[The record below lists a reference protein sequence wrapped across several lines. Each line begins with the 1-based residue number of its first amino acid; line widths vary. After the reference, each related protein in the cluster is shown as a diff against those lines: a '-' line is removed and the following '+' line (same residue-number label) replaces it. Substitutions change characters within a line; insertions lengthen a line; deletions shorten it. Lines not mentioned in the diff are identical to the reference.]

1 MKCSHSDV
9 KLAKPGFSGEKC
21 FSALKD
27 VFKCSLHVSRRSNQC
42 YQSFCMLSRTG
53 NYDISPTAASAVG
66 LWSYCCTAFIK

>member
-27 VFKCSLHVSRRSNQC
+27 VFKCSLHVKQEI
-42 YQSFCMLSRTG
+42 QSMLSVFLHAQQ
-53 NYDISPTAASAVG
+53 N
-66 LWSYCCTAFIK
+66 W